1 MSIINKCLIKIKK
14 MIKKSMKMM
23 SVVFAASMLL
33 TSCYSYTSVVGSGA
47 QGSNETTSWNHY
59 VIFGLA
65 PVGVSSSKQMAG
77 EAENYTV
84 QTRLTFVNGL
94 VSAITFGIYTPT
106 TTTVTK

>member
-1 MSIINKCLIKIKK
+1 

-23 SVVFAASMLL
+23 AILCVSSILL

-47 QGSNETTSWNHY
+47 QGNSEVTKWNHY

-65 PVGVSSSKQMAG
+65 PVGVSDSKAMADG
-77 EAENYTV
+77 ADNYTV
-84 QTRLTFVNGL
+84 HTRQSFVNGL
-94 VSAITFGIYTPT
+94 VSAITFGIYAPS